1 MFKFL
6 AHGYKSIVQGNFW
19 YWLWVSVM
27 AAITLTGVNAYARQL
42 AYGLSTTGMGDEVSW
57 GLYIAN
63 FAFLV
68 GMAAAAVMVVI
79 PAYIFKDKEMHKV
92 VIFSEL
98 FAVAAMVM
106 CLLFII
112 VDLGRPDRLWHLIP
126 GLGFFNFP
134 GSLLTWDVIVLNGYL
149 ILNLWVC
156 FYVLYKGFK
165 GQKPKTFLYVPVVFL
180 AIVWAPSIHTITAF
194 LFQGLGGRPF
204 WNSGL
209 IAPRFLV
216 SAFAAGPAFMV
227 LVFKFLKTA
236 GLIDFSEKV
245 IDRIRIII
253 TVSLLINIFLAGSEL
268 FADFYS
274 DSAHTVHISHLF
286 GLHGTSLLAPW
297 IWGAMILNIVAVLIL
312 LSPVRRNPFF
322 LIPACVMIV
331 AGIWTEKGLG
341 FVIPGFIPTPLGDFV
356 QYVPSTN
363 ELLICAGIWAFGL
376 LLYSLFLKAAIPIV
390 NAEERRKLDMVNG
403 KEVL

>member
-1 MFKFL
+1 MIKFIN
-6 AHGYKSIVQGNFW
+6 HGFRSISDGSIW
-19 YWLWVSVM
+19 YWLWVAVLISFSL
-27 AAITLTGVNAYARQL
+27 IGLNAYARQL
-42 AYGLSTTGMGDEVSW
+42 SHGLITTGMGDEVSW

-68 GMAAAAVMVVI
+68 GMAAAAVMMVI
-79 PAYIFKDKEMHKV
+79 PAYIFKDREMHKV

-98 FAVAAMVM
+98 YAVAAMVM
-106 CLLFII
+106 CMLFII
-112 VDLGRPDRLWHLIP
+112 VDLGRPDRLWHMIP
-126 GLGFFNFP
+126 GPGYFNFP

-149 ILNLWVC
+149 LLNLWVC
-156 FYVLYKGFK
+156 FYVLFKGFK
-165 GQKPKTFLYVPVVFL
+165 GEKPKPLMYVPIVFI

-194 LFQGLGGRPF
+194 LFQGLGGRPY

-227 LVFKFLKTA
+227 LVFKFLKTIGA
-236 GLIDFSEKV
+236 INFEEKV

-268 FADFYS
+268 FAEFYS
-274 DSAHTVHISHLF
+274 ESAHTIHISHLF

-297 IWGAMILNIVAVLIL
+297 IWGALLLNVVAALVL
-312 LSPVRRNPFF
+312 LSPLRRNTFF
-322 LIPACVMIV
+322 LIAACIMII

-341 FVIPGFIPTPLGDFV
+341 FVVPGFIPSPLGDFV

-363 ELLICAGIWAFGL
+363 ELLICGGIWSFGL
-376 LLYSLFLKAAIPIV
+376 LLYSFLLKSAIPIINKV
-390 NAEERRKLDMVNG
+390 ERNSI
-403 KEVL
+403 

>member
-1 MFKFL
+1 MIKFI
-6 AHGYKSIVQGNFW
+6 GYGFRAISNGSIW
-19 YWLWVSVM
+19 YWLWVS
-27 AAITLTGVNAYARQL
+27 ILTALSLVGLNAYARQL
-42 AYGLSTTGMGDEVSW
+42 AHGLVTTGMGDEVSW

-68 GMAAAAVMVVI
+68 GMAAAAVMMVI
-79 PAYIFKDKEMHKV
+79 PAYIFKDREMHKV

-98 FAVAAMVM
+98 YAVAAMIM

-112 VDLGRPDRLWHLIP
+112 VDLGRPDRLWHMLP
-126 GLGFFNFP
+126 GPGYFNFP

-149 ILNLWVC
+149 LLNLWVC
-156 FYVLYKGFK
+156 FYVLYKGFNDE
-165 GQKPKTFLYVPVVFL
+165 KPRPLLYVPIVFI

-227 LVFKFLKTA
+227 LVFKFLKTSGA
-236 GLIDFSEKV
+236 ISFEEKL
-245 IDRIRIII
+245 IDRIRVII
-253 TVSLLINIFLAGSEL
+253 TVSMLINIFLAGSEL

-274 DSAHTVHISHLF
+274 ESAHTIHISHLF
-286 GLHGTSLLAPW
+286 GLHGASLLAPW
-297 IWGAMILNIVAVLIL
+297 IWGALLLNLIAALIL
-312 LSPVRRNPFF
+312 LSPFRRNPYF
-322 LIPACVMIV
+322 LIPACIMIV

-341 FVIPGFIPTPLGDFV
+341 FVVPGFIPTPLGDFV

-363 ELLICAGIWAFGL
+363 ELLICAGIWSFGL
-376 LLYSLFLKAAIPIV
+376 LLYSFLLKSAIPIV
-390 NAEERRKLDMVNG
+390 NKVDRSSI
-403 KEVL
+403 

>member
-1 MFKFL
+1 MSMIKFISYGFR
-6 AHGYKSIVQGNFW
+6 AITNGSIW
-19 YWLWVSVM
+19 YWLWVS
-27 AAITLTGVNAYARQL
+27 ILTALSLVGLNAYARQL
-42 AYGLSTTGMGDEVSW
+42 AHGLVTTGMGDEVSW

-68 GMAAAAVMVVI
+68 GMAAAVVMMVI
-79 PAYIFKDKEMHKV
+79 PAYIFKDREMHKV

-98 FAVAAMVM
+98 YAVAAMIM

-112 VDLGRPDRLWHLIP
+112 VDLGRPDRLWHMLP
-126 GLGFFNFP
+126 GPGYFNFP

-149 ILNLWVC
+149 LLNLWVC
-156 FYVLYKGFK
+156 FYVLYKGFNDE
-165 GQKPKTFLYVPVVFL
+165 KPKPYLYVPIVFI

-227 LVFKFLKTA
+227 LVFKFLKTTGA
-236 GLIDFSEKV
+236 INFEEKV

-268 FADFYS
+268 FAEFYS
-274 DSAHTVHISHLF
+274 ESAHTIHISHLF
-286 GLHGTSLLAPW
+286 GLHGASLLAPW
-297 IWGAMILNIVAVLIL
+297 IWGALLLNLIAALIL
-312 LSPVRRNPFF
+312 LSPFRRNPYF
-322 LIPACVMIV
+322 LIPACIMIV

-341 FVIPGFIPTPLGDFV
+341 FVVPGFIPTPLGDFV
-356 QYVPSTN
+356 QYIPSTN
-363 ELLICAGIWAFGL
+363 ELLICAGIWSFGL
-376 LLYSLFLKAAIPIV
+376 LLYSFLLKSAIPIV
-390 NAEERRKLDMVNG
+390 NKVDRHSI
-403 KEVL
+403 

>member
-1 MFKFL
+1 MFGFL
-6 AHGYKSIVQGNFW
+6 IHGFKATIRGNRW
-19 YWLWVSVM
+19 YWLWVTALS
-27 AAITLTGVNAYARQL
+27 AISFIGLNAYAKQL
-42 AYGLSTTGMGDEVSW
+42 AYGLGTTGMGDEVSW

-98 FAVAAMVM
+98 FAVAAMIM

-112 VDLGRPDRLWHLIP
+112 VDIGRPDRLWHMLP
-126 GLGFFNFP
+126 GKGYFNFP

-156 FYVLYKGFK
+156 FYVLYKAFK
-165 GQKPKTFLYVPVVFL
+165 GEDPKAYLYIPVVFL
-180 AIVWAPSIHTITAF
+180 AIAWAPSIHTITAF

-227 LVFKFLKTA
+227 LVFKYLKT
-236 GLIDFSEKV
+236 IDVINFEEKV
-245 IDRIRIII
+245 IDRIRVII
-253 TVSLLINIFLAGSEL
+253 TITLLINIFLAGSEL
-268 FADFYS
+268 FAELYS
-274 DSAHTVHISHLF
+274 DSAHTIHISHLF
-286 GLHGTSLLAPW
+286 GLHGTSVLAPW
-297 IWGAMILNIVAVLIL
+297 IWGALGLNALAALIL
-312 LSPVRRNPFF
+312 LSPLRRNSFF
-322 LIPACVMIV
+322 LILACIMIV
-331 AGIWTEKGLG
+331 AGIWAEKGLG

-356 QYVPSTN
+356 QYIPSTN

-376 LLYSLFLKAAIPIV
+376 LLYSFFLKAAIPIV
-390 NAEERRKLDMVNG
+390 NAEELRRPH
-403 KEVL
+403 

>member
-1 MFKFL
+1 MSGFLRHGFKSATSGSL
-6 AHGYKSIVQGNFW
+6 A
-19 YWLWVSVM
+19 YWLW
-27 AAITLTGVNAYARQL
+27 ITLLLVVTLVGLNSYARQL
-42 AYGLSTTGMGDEVSW
+42 ALGLGSTGMGDEVSW
-57 GLYIAN
+57 GIYIAN

-79 PAYIFKDKEMHKV
+79 PAYIFKDREMHKV

-98 FAVAAMVM
+98 FAIAAMIM
-106 CLLFII
+106 CMLFII
-112 VDLGRPDRLWHLIP
+112 VDIGRPDRLWHLLP
-126 GLGFFNFP
+126 RLGFFNFP

-149 ILNLWVC
+149 LLNLWVC
-156 FYVLYKGFK
+156 WYVLYKGYREED
-165 GQKPKTFLYVPVVFL
+165 PKKWFYIPVVFL

-204 WNSGL
+204 WNTGL

-227 LVFKFLKTA
+227 LVFKYLKTIGA
-236 GLIDFSEKV
+236 VNFDEIV

-268 FADFYS
+268 FAEFYA
-274 DSAHTVHISHLF
+274 DSEHAVHISHLF
-286 GLHGTSLLAPW
+286 GLHGASLLAPW
-297 IWGAMILNIVAVLIL
+297 IWSALALNIIAVLIL

-322 LIPACVMIV
+322 LIISCIMIV
-331 AGIWTEKGLG
+331 VGIWIEKGLG
-341 FVIPGFIPTPLGDFV
+341 FVVPGFIPTPLGDFV
-356 QYVPSTN
+356 QYVPTLN

-376 LLYSLFLKAAIPIV
+376 MLYSIFIKGAIPIV
-390 NAEERRKLDMVNG
+390 NAVDMRKRYSGNY
-403 KEVL
+403 E

>member
-1 MFKFL
+1 MLRFL
-6 AHGYKSIVQGNFW
+6 IYGYKATIQGSKY
-19 YWLWVSVM
+19 YWIWITILAAVSLVG
-27 AAITLTGVNAYARQL
+27 LNCYARQL
-42 AYGLSTTGMGDEVSW
+42 AFGLGTTGMGDEVSW

-98 FAVAAMVM
+98 FAVAAMIM
-106 CLLFII
+106 CLLFIV
-112 VDLGRPDRLWHLIP
+112 VDLGRPDRLWHMVPEI
-126 GLGFFNFP
+126 GYFNFP

-156 FYVLYKGFK
+156 FYVLFKGFK
-165 GQKPKTFLYVPVVFL
+165 GQDPKPYLYIPVVFL
-180 AIVWAPSIHTITAF
+180 AIAWAPSIHTITAF

-227 LVFKFLKTA
+227 LVFKYLKTI
-236 GLIDFSEKV
+236 GVINFDEKV

-253 TVSLLINIFLAGSEL
+253 TVTLLINIFLAGSEM
-268 FADFYS
+268 FAEFYS
-274 DSAHTVHISHLF
+274 ESAHTVHISHLF
-286 GLHGTSLLAPW
+286 GLHGASVLAPW
-297 IWGAMILNIVAVLIL
+297 IWGALTLNVIAALIL
-312 LSPVRRNPFF
+312 LSPVRRNPVF
-322 LIPACVMIV
+322 LILACIMIV
-331 AGIWTEKGLG
+331 FGIWAEKGLG

-356 QYVPSTN
+356 QYVPTAN

-376 LLYSLFLKAAIPIV
+376 MLYSFFLKAAIPII
-390 NAEERRKLDMVNG
+390 NAEEHRTTH
-403 KEVL
+403 

>member
-1 MFKFL
+1 MSMIKFISYGFR
-6 AHGYKSIVQGNFW
+6 AITNGSIW
-19 YWLWVSVM
+19 YWLWVS
-27 AAITLTGVNAYARQL
+27 ILTALSLVGLNAYARQL
-42 AYGLSTTGMGDEVSW
+42 AHGLVTTGMGDEVSW

-68 GMAAAAVMVVI
+68 GMAAAVVMMVI
-79 PAYIFKDKEMHKV
+79 PAYIFKDREMHKV

-98 FAVAAMVM
+98 YAVAAMIM

-112 VDLGRPDRLWHLIP
+112 VDLGRPDRLWHMLP
-126 GLGFFNFP
+126 GPGYFNFP

-149 ILNLWVC
+149 LLNLWVC
-156 FYVLYKGFK
+156 FYVLYKGFNDE
-165 GQKPKTFLYVPVVFL
+165 KPKPYLYVPIVFI

-227 LVFKFLKTA
+227 LVFKFLKTTGA
-236 GLIDFSEKV
+236 INFEEKV

-268 FADFYS
+268 FAEFYS
-274 DSAHTVHISHLF
+274 ESAHTIHISHLF
-286 GLHGTSLLAPW
+286 GLHGASLLAPW
-297 IWGAMILNIVAVLIL
+297 IWGALLLNLLAAVIL
-312 LSPVRRNPFF
+312 LSPFRRNPYF
-322 LIPACVMIV
+322 LIPACIMIV

-341 FVIPGFIPTPLGDFV
+341 FVVPGFIPTPLGDFV
-356 QYVPSTN
+356 QYIPSTN
-363 ELLICAGIWAFGL
+363 ELLICAGIWSFGL
-376 LLYSLFLKAAIPIV
+376 LLYSFLLKSAIPIV
-390 NAEERRKLDMVNG
+390 NKVDRHSI
-403 KEVL
+403 

>member
-1 MFKFL
+1 MIGFIK
-6 AHGYKSIVQGNFW
+6 HGMRSALHGSIW
-19 YWLWVSVM
+19 YWLWVTILLGISLVG
-27 AAITLTGVNAYARQL
+27 LNSYARQL
-42 AYGLSTTGMGDEVSW
+42 AYGLGTTGMGDEVSW

-79 PAYIFKDKEMHKV
+79 PAYIFKDREMHKV

-98 FAVAAMVM
+98 YAVAAMIM

-112 VDLGRPDRLWHLIP
+112 VDLGRPDRLWHMIP
-126 GLGFFNFP
+126 QLGFFNFP

-149 ILNLWVC
+149 LLNLWVC
-156 FYVLYKGFK
+156 YYVLSRGFK
-165 GQKPKTFLYVPVVFL
+165 GVDPKPMLYIPVVFL
-180 AIVWAPSIHTITAF
+180 AIAWAPSIHTITAF

-227 LVFKFLKTA
+227 LVFKFLKTR
-236 GLIDFSEKV
+236 GVISFDEVV
-245 IDRIRIII
+245 IDRIRVII

-268 FADFYS
+268 FAEFYAE
-274 DSAHTVHISHLF
+274 SAHTIHISHLF

-297 IWGAMILNIVAVLIL
+297 IWGALTLNICAALFLI
-312 LSPVRRNPFF
+312 SPFRRNPFL
-322 LIPACVMIV
+322 LILACIMIIV
-331 AGIWTEKGLG
+331 GIWIEKGLG
-341 FVIPGFIPTPLGDFV
+341 FVVPGFIPTPLGDFV
-356 QYVPSTN
+356 QYVPTSN

-376 LLYSLFLKAAIPIV
+376 LLYSFFIKGAIPII
-390 NAEERRKLDMVNG
+390 NAEDSRRFYIG
-403 KEVL
+403 EPE

>member
-1 MFKFL
+1 MSMIKFISYGFS
-6 AHGYKSIVQGNFW
+6 AITNGSIW
-19 YWLWVSVM
+19 YWLWVS
-27 AAITLTGVNAYARQL
+27 ILTALSLVGLNAYARQL
-42 AYGLSTTGMGDEVSW
+42 AHGLVTTGMGDEVSW

-68 GMAAAAVMVVI
+68 GMAAAAVMMVI
-79 PAYIFKDKEMHKV
+79 PAYIFKDREMHKV

-98 FAVAAMVM
+98 YAVAAMIM

-112 VDLGRPDRLWHLIP
+112 VDLGRPDRLWHMLP
-126 GLGFFNFP
+126 GPGYFNFP

-149 ILNLWVC
+149 LLNLWVC
-156 FYVLYKGFK
+156 FYVLYKGFNDE
-165 GQKPKTFLYVPVVFL
+165 KPKPYLYVPIVFI

-227 LVFKFLKTA
+227 LVFKFLKTTGA
-236 GLIDFSEKV
+236 INFEEKV

-268 FADFYS
+268 FAEFYS
-274 DSAHTVHISHLF
+274 ESAHTIHISHLF
-286 GLHGTSLLAPW
+286 GLHGASLLAPW
-297 IWGAMILNIVAVLIL
+297 IWGALLLNLIAALIL
-312 LSPVRRNPFF
+312 LSPFRRNPYF
-322 LIPACVMIV
+322 LIPACIMIV

-341 FVIPGFIPTPLGDFV
+341 FVVPGFIPTPLGDFV
-356 QYVPSTN
+356 QYIPSTN
-363 ELLICAGIWAFGL
+363 ELLICAGIWSFGL
-376 LLYSLFLKAAIPIV
+376 LLYSFLLKSAIPIV
-390 NAEERRKLDMVNG
+390 NKVDRHSI
-403 KEVL
+403 